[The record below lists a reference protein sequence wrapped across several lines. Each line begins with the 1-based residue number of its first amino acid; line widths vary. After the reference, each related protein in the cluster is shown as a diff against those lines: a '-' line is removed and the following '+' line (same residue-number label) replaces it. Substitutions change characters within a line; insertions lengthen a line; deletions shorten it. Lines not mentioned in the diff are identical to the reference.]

1 MKIDLE
7 KVEQFY
13 YESAEDYH
21 LWDEEDKGPYP
32 IERMLNSMSNFI
44 KTAKGLSLIKLIKVS
59 DRNDIEKSFFRIEEG
74 FSVEGWSKLDDV
86 KEGSIVYLTLSKDQ
100 SYFKTSM
107 IEEIMKKSDDEMVF
121 KTKNSIYN
129 LKILKNAI

>member
-32 IERMLNSMSNFI
+32 IERI
-44 KTAKGLSLIKLIKVS
+44 
-59 DRNDIEKSFFRIEEG
+59 
-74 FSVEGWSKLDDV
+74 
-86 KEGSIVYLTLSKDQ
+86 
-100 SYFKTSM
+100 
-107 IEEIMKKSDDEMVF
+107 
-121 KTKNSIYN
+121 TK
-129 LKILKNAI
+129 LKIIL